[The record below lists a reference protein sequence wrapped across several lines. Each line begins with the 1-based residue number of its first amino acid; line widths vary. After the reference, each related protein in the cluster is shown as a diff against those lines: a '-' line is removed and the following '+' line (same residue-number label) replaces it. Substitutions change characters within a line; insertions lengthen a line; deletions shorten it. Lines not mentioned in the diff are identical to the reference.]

1 LAVTQ
6 TSRYTTDGL
15 MLVTTLLHSSGEWIS
30 GEMPVLTKDASPQ
43 AQGSGLTYARR
54 YALAAIV
61 GVYQTDDDAEAA
73 QGRKA
78 EPQLDDDLM
87 ALIASTK
94 SIDSLNNLFKRLTK
108 EQRMT
113 HIDAFTARKKE
124 LAGPEVA

>member
-1 LAVTQ
+1 
-6 TSRYTTDGL
+6 
-15 MLVTTLLHSSGEWIS
+15 
-30 GEMPVLTKDASPQ
+30 
-43 AQGSGLTYARR
+43 
-54 YALAAIV
+54 
-61 GVYQTDDDAEAA
+61 
-73 QGRKA
+73 
-78 EPQLDDDLM
+78 M

>member
-1 LAVTQ
+1 
-6 TSRYTTDGL
+6 

-78 EPQLDDDLM
+78 EPQVDDDLM